1 MRGATL
7 MRPSAQVRPH
17 HTLTFPPLLRWA
29 AVPPYQHPVRGAT
42 MRAVSAPPSRVSMRK
57 KGLAYEYSGLV
68 QAASAG
74 VLPRDQERVAPSHRS
89 YGNATR
95 VSAPPVVFGEWSAHV
110 HGAFP
115 PLVSSPTAPAS
126 VHHAIAAERGLPG
139 ISSQRGPGTPPF
151 LLSESLPKR
160 PFTSSL
166 LVCPRVRRHAPTH

>member
-1 MRGATL
+1 
-7 MRPSAQVRPH
+7 
-17 HTLTFPPLLRWA
+17 
-29 AVPPYQHPVRGAT
+29 

-57 KGLAYEYSGLV
+57 KGLAYEYNGLV

-126 VHHAIAAERGLPG
+126 VQDAVAAERGLPG
-139 ISSQRGPGTPPF
+139 KLAAGAGNAPIPPEW
-151 LLSESLPKR
+151 ESPKR